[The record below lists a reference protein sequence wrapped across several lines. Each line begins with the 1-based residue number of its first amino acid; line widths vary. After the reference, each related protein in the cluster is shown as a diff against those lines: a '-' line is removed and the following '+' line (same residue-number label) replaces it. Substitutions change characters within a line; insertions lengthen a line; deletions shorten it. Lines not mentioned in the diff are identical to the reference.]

1 MSIFPIKSVCFILTY
16 LLDRSLE
23 STVLVQKMWS
33 IISTASSPVVVALAL
48 LLNKQTYT
56 CHLCLA
62 FLPMGWSPLYQVV
75 CSKLWMSLAVSI
87 IICFMMNNNVSW
99 ISFLEHY
106 NTTTLK
112 LSQSLLDLC
121 QSSTITCQ

>member
-62 FLPMGWSPLYQVV
+62 FLSMGWSPLYQVV